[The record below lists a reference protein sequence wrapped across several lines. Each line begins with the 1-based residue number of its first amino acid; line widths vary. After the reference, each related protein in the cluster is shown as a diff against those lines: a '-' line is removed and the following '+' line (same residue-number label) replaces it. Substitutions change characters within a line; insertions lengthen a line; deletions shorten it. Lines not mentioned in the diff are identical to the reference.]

1 MVNHNPRNPRN
12 PREAVAWT
20 VENIETLRMEHA
32 KGLSCSQIAELIPG
46 ATRNAVIGKLH
57 RLGLTDS
64 RKACTAGEKRVKRPK
79 RVKPAPG
86 EIVTPKVRGRSV
98 YNVAPLKPV
107 EFPILEDVKFHNK
120 AFLDLEDGDCHWPMG
135 TEGSTQMYCAGATPK
150 MGNGRW
156 AVYCTRHHDMATT
169 SARSSRPN
177 SRYVVRRSKYA

>member
-1 MVNHNPRNPRN
+1 MVNHNPHNPRK
-12 PREAVAWT
+12 AVDWT

-64 RKACTAGEKRVKRPK
+64 RQACAAGKKRLK

-86 EIVTPKVRGRSV
+86 EVATPKVRGRSV

-120 AFLDLEDGDCHWPMG
+120 AFLDLEDGDCHWPIG
-135 TEGSTQMYCAGATPK
+135 TEGSTRMYCAGATPK

-156 AVYCTRHHDMATT
+156 AVYCPRHHDMATT
-169 SARSSRPN
+169 SARPSRPN
-177 SRYVVRRSKYA
+177 NRYVVRRSKYA